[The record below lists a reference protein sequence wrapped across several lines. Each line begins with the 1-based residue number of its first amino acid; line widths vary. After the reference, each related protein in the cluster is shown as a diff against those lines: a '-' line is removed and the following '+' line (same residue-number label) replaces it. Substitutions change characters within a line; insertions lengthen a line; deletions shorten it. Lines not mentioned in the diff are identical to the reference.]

1 MQDFFANYWQI
12 IFTPLSIVIAYIF
25 GGKQKQLTE
34 LKKSDAEAQQ
44 EETKAKKD
52 LADLERDIYTRLIE
66 TVNNELG
73 ERDTKIKNLEDT
85 QKDLL
90 KTIEIQSGNIQHLQ
104 KTVDDYKQTCDDCQ
118 FRITKKIGKVVGK

>member
-1 MQDFFANYWQI
+1 MIQDFFTNYWQI

-44 EETKAKKD
+44 EETKAKRD
-52 LADLERDIYTRLIE
+52 LAGLEREIYERIVSTMQSQFDNQNKEI
-66 TVNNELG
+66 NEL
-73 ERDTKIKNLEDT
+73 KA
-85 QKDLL
+85 
-90 KTIEIQSGNIQHLQ
+90 TIQLYVGNIKHLQ

-118 FRITKKIGKVVGK
+118 FRINKKVGKAVGK

>member
-12 IFTPLSIVIAYIF
+12 IFTPLSIVIAYFF
-25 GGKQKQLTE
+25 GGKQKQKTE

-73 ERDTKIKNLEDT
+73 QRDTKIKHLEDT

-90 KTIEIQSGNIQHLQ
+90 KTIEIQTGNIEHLQ

-118 FRITKKIGKVVGK
+118 FRITKKVGKAVGK